1 MVLLLIAIFLPF
13 VAGVLLP
20 LLRLKQRT
28 AKLAFV
34 SAVLVIEAALTI
46 ALACMDEVSAT
57 VLTIAP
63 ELVVAF
69 RTDGISRIFSLIAS
83 LLWLPVG
90 VFSFRYLTHEEA
102 EDRFLAFYLMG
113 LGSLL
118 GMDYASNLVSM
129 YCFYELVTLAGLP
142 LVLHSR
148 SKESIHAALKYLF
161 YSIAGAFMALL
172 GIFCI
177 AQFTTMEFVPGGTLS
192 GVELGDKEQLV
203 LALIF
208 CAVIGFGAKAGM
220 YPLHGWLPA
229 AHPVAPGPAS
239 AVLSAV
245 IAKAGVLGILR
256 LIYFVVGPE
265 MLRGTWVQTAWLVLG
280 MATVFMGSM
289 MAWREKVFKR
299 RLAYSTVSQISYV
312 LCGLFLLTPAGVQGA
327 LLHTMF
333 HAVAKTGLFLSAGA
347 IIFYT
352 GKTNVDDFKGIG
364 RQLPKTIS
372 AFTLVALSLVG
383 IPPFAGFV
391 SKWYLATA
399 SLDSGLPVISWLYP
413 TILLV
418 SALLTAAYLLPVTI
432 DGFFPG
438 KDAELPARIP
448 EHRAVT
454 VPLLALG
461 VVSLVMGVGGGWLA
475 DVLSTI
481 VAGLA

>member
-1 MVLLLIAIFLPF
+1 
-13 VAGVLLP
+13 
-20 LLRLKQRT
+20 
-28 AKLAFV
+28 
-34 SAVLVIEAALTI
+34 
-46 ALACMDEVSAT
+46 
-57 VLTIAP
+57 
-63 ELVVAF
+63 
-69 RTDGISRIFSLIAS
+69 
-83 LLWLPVG
+83 
-90 VFSFRYLTHEEA
+90 
-102 EDRFLAFYLMG
+102 
-113 LGSLL
+113 
-118 GMDYASNLVSM
+118 M
-129 YCFYELVTLAGLP
+129 YCFYELVTLSGLP

-192 GVELGDKEQLV
+192 GAELGDKKQLV

-265 MLRGTWVQTAWLVLG
+265 LLRGTWVQTAWLVLG

-312 LCGLFLLTPAGVQGA
+312 LCGLFLLTPAGVLGA
-327 LLHTMF
+327 LLHTIF
-333 HAVAKTGLFLSAGA
+333 HATAKTGLFLSAGA

-364 RQLPKTIS
+364 RQLPGTIT
-372 AFTLVALSLVG
+372 AFTMVALSLVG

-399 SLDSGLPVISWLYP
+399 SLDSGLPVIGWLYP

-438 KDAELPARIP
+438 KDAEIPARIP

-461 VVSLVMGVGGGWLA
+461 AASLVMGIGGGWLA
-475 DVLSTI
+475 DLLSTI